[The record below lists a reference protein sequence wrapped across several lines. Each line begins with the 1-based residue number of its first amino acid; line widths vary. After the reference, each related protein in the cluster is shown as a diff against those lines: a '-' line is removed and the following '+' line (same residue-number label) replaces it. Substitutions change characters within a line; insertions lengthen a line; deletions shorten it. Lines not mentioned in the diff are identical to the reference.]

1 MNKHFSVDN
10 FKVSF
15 DVTEQAESLIYEVS
29 HRCQD
34 EAIFIDLTIKSET
47 PIVFPECKLDISFPL
62 DDMHSLWTPCLHGH
76 PKSIRNKGI
85 PEIWTNFSSHIS
97 HVSPVGCFYNLTG
110 ENKVAF
116 AFSDIKNIVKVQ
128 AGAYE
133 EDKAAKVI
141 MSLFT
146 VKTEPM
152 TEYKASLR
160 LDRSDVD
167 YHEAISR
174 ITQWHEELLD
184 NSQMPV
190 PSAALEPVYSTWY
203 SFHQNLDQKEIE
215 DQCEIASSLGC
226 KTIILDDGWQTDD
239 SNRGYMFCG
248 DWEVSNK
255 RFPDMAEHVAKVQS
269 MGMKYM
275 LWLSVP
281 FVGQGCKVWDEFK
294 DNLLFYSEQNATGT
308 LDPRYPQVRDFLV
321 STYCRVVSDYGL
333 DGLKLDFIDEFDMT
347 YATGDALLP
356 DPARDTESLPEAVD
370 RLMMSVREELT
381 KIKDDILIEFR
392 QRYIGS
398 MIRKYG
404 NIFRVHDCPHDSI
417 TNRAG
422 ILDLRLFSGN
432 TAIHS
437 DMFIWS
443 ESDSVES
450 ASLQFINTLF
460 SVPQISPNLK
470 TLPTEHLTMTKHW
483 LSFWKD
489 NQHVL
494 LNGKLKSRYPEMHYP
509 VIEAKL
515 GNEKLITVHAAM
527 ICDVF
532 NDGEERVTIV
542 NGAMEESLILRCSEP
557 TTVAISVYDCLG
569 EKVSHIPNYTIEK
582 LDEIK
587 TPKSGYIT
595 LDAIAADQ

>member
-1 MNKHFSVDN
+1 MNKQFSVDN

-15 DVTEQAESLIYEVS
+15 DTTDSKGSLTYDVS
-29 HRCQD
+29 HRFNDGCV
-34 EAIFIDLTIKSET
+34 FIDLTITAET
-47 PIVFPECKLDISFPL
+47 PIEFPECKLDISFPL

-97 HVSPVGCFYNLTG
+97 NVSPVGCFYNLNG

-133 EDKAAKVI
+133 EDKAAKII

-160 LDRSDVD
+160 LDNSSVD

-174 ITQWHEELLD
+174 ITQWHENLLD

-190 PSAALEPVYSTWY
+190 PAAALEPVYSTWY
-203 SFHQNLDQKEIE
+203 SFHQNLAQKEIE

-239 SNRGYMFCG
+239 SERGYMFCG

-255 RFPDMAEHVAKVQS
+255 RFPDMAGHVEKVQS

-281 FVGQGCKVWDEFK
+281 FVGKGSKVWEKFK

-308 LDPRYPQVRDFLV
+308 LDPRYPQVREFLV
-321 STYCRVVSDYGL
+321 STYCRVVADYGL

-347 YATGDALLP
+347 YATGKALISDP
-356 DPARDTESLPEAVD
+356 DRDTESLPEAVD
-370 RLMMSVREELT
+370 RLMMSVREELI
-381 KIKDDILIEFR
+381 KINRNILIEFR

-422 ILDLRLFSGN
+422 IMDLRLFSGN

-443 ESDSVES
+443 ESDTAES

-470 TLPTEHLTMTKHW
+470 TLSSEHLAMTKHW
-483 LSFWKD
+483 LSFWNK
-489 NQHVL
+489 NKNVL

-509 VIEAKL
+509 VIESKL
-515 GNEKLITVHAAM
+515 DNEKLITVHAAM
-527 ICDVF
+527 TCDVF
-532 NDGEERVTIV
+532 NDEEERITIV
-542 NGAMEESLILRCSEP
+542 NGSMEESLIIRSGKP
-557 TTVAISVYDCLG
+557 VKVAMSVYDCLG
-569 EKVSHIPNYTIEK
+569 ERVTYIPNHTVER
-582 LDEIK
+582 LHEIRV
-587 TPKSGYIT
+587 PKSGYVT
-595 LDAIAADQ
+595 LDTI

>member
-1 MNKHFSVDN
+1 MKKKFCIDE

-15 DVTEQAESLIYEVS
+15 DVTEDVNGISYDVSSRREGGSIY
-29 HRCQD
+29 
-34 EAIFIDLTIKSET
+34 IDLVIRSLSLVE
-47 PIVFPECKLDISFPL
+47 FPVCQLAVSMPL
-62 DDMHSLWTPCLHGH
+62 NDMHSLWTPCIHGH

-97 HVSPVGCFYNLTG
+97 HVSPVGCFYNLNG

-133 EDKAAKVI
+133 EETAAKII

-152 TEYKASLR
+152 TEYTATLR
-160 LDRSDVD
+160 LDTRTVS
-167 YHEAISR
+167 YHESIAGM
-174 ITQWHEELLD
+174 TEWHENYLD
-184 NSQMPV
+184 DGAMPA
-190 PSAALEPVYSTWY
+190 PASAFEPVYSTWY
-203 SFHQNLDQKEIE
+203 SFHQNLDFKEIE
-215 DQCEIASSLGC
+215 DQCEMAANLGC

-239 SNRGYMFCG
+239 SNRGYKFCG
-248 DWEVSNK
+248 DWQVSEK
-255 RFPDMAEHVAKVQS
+255 RFPNMREHVGRVQS

-294 DNLLFYSEQNATGT
+294 SNLLFYSDQNQTGT
-308 LDPRYPQVRDFLV
+308 LDPRYPKVRDFLV
-321 STYCRVVSDYGL
+321 DTYCRVVSEFGL

-347 YATGDALLP
+347 YATGNALLP
-356 DPARDTESLPEAVD
+356 DPERDTESLPEAVD
-370 RLMMSVREELT
+370 RLMMMVRQELT
-381 KIKDDILIEFR
+381 KIKADILIEFR

-422 ILDLRLFSGN
+422 VMDLRLFSGD

-443 ESDSVES
+443 NSDTVES

-470 TLPTEHLTMTKHW
+470 EQSPEHLAMVKHW
-483 LSFWKD
+483 LAFWSANKS
-489 NQHVL
+489 VL
-494 LNGKLKSRYPEMHYP
+494 MNGTLSSKYPEMHYP
-509 VIEAKL
+509 VIAAKKGKEKIITIHADMVADIFE
-515 GNEKLITVHAAM
+515 GNEEK
-527 ICDVF
+527 
-532 NDGEERVTIV
+532 VTIV
-542 NGAMEESLILRCSEP
+542 NGSMTERLILRSP
-557 TTVAISVYDCLG
+557 TPKTVQVQIYDCLG
-569 EKVSHIPNYTIEK
+569 SQVESESDYYIEK
-582 LDEIK
+582 LNEIHV
-587 TPKSGYIT
+587 PKSGYVVM
-595 LDAIAADQ
+595 DAISE